1 MNQNY
6 SINYFTPSES
16 TIAVI
21 KQYAYVF
28 RTLKVDGKYVPFC
41 LN

>member
-6 SINYFTPSES
+6 SINYFTPSEK
-16 TIAVI
+16 TIAII
-21 KQYAYVF
+21 KQYAYTF
-28 RTLKVDGKYVPFC
+28 RTLNVDGNYVSFC